1 MQANSLSKSI
11 ILLIV
16 SLFCFSFQSQA
27 YTLLGSK
34 WSGGAY
40 NYYINPKDV
49 DNVNNDYSAYTSS
62 VTSGAGLW
70 TSVGTSNVQ
79 VNYMGTTT
87 NTEWGGTWPPDYQNT
102 VTWKTTGWS
111 GSVIGLSFY
120 WNLGSSIV
128 DSDIKL
134 NTAFAADSRLPRL
147 VTHEV
152 GHSLGIGHTRESGE
166 SYTSNEYN
174 SIMYWLLHSQ
184 TELNSED
191 KCAITAIYPASSSC
205 APPSGAGYHACT
217 SCCSG
222 EAPEPEDVS
231 VDISNNTYTYNGN
244 SQNVTVATT
253 PSGLSYD
260 VTYYDQY
267 NNLVSNPINAGT
279 YDVVVTITES
289 GYESYGPFSGT
300 LKINKKSLIAY
311 ADNKLVNYGAAEPTY
326 TVSYSGFIS
335 GEDQSDL
342 ATAPV
347 AFVSISW
354 PANPA
359 DYTIYLS
366 EGSDENYS
374 LSYDYG
380 VLTVNPLILNN
391 ITASN
396 NLYTYDGMVKNITVV
411 TAPLDVNCIVT
422 YRKDGVSVANPTDA
436 GTYIATITIAEPGYL
451 SESYY
456 AYLTIDKAPLSI
468 TANSTTVLFGSPEPT
483 FSATYSGWVNGETIA
498 VIDQLPTFYVEG
510 KWPLL
515 PGNYTILV
523 SGGSDNNYSFLPQ
536 TGSLTVSLA
545 TVDSVAFTNLFYTYD
560 GVNHRATITTYPA
573 NVDYLVSYFDSVNNK
588 VDTVKDAGIYTIEV
602 AIVDSGYVPQSFYK
616 PLKIEKATLLAV
628 AKDTA
633 VFYGVPE
640 PNYSIVF
647 SGFVAGEDTSVID
660 VLPQPTVDG
669 EWPLLPGNYLI
680 EVSAGGDD
688 NYDII
693 VRNDTLKVKSNNA
706 VVAISDTI
714 KTYTGMPQQA
724 TVLVTPLLVRR
735 EIVYF
740 DEGNDS
746 ISPPT
751 LPGNYKVQV
760 KITEIGYTST
770 VVKSSFLIS
779 KANLTVKVD
788 NEMINYGDS
797 LPVFNY
803 SMSGYVAGDDDS
815 VISVLPTIKFSAEE
829 LLLPGDYPIK
839 ASGGEADNYKFTYVD
854 GTLTVKPLKA
864 DTILVSDTLFNYN
877 GLEHSVTVNTVPS
890 GLNYKVDYFDVNNN
904 PATIENAGVYNFTVT
919 ITERGYLGST
929 QNGNV
934 RVQQL
939 PLTVR
944 MDTIDL
950 VYGQDSLMFK
960 LTIDGFIEGEGL
972 SNLKTTPLV
981 EEITNWPWNVGS
993 HALEL
998 FGAEAL
1004 NYSFL
1009 YSDGVINIHP
1019 ASLEVKVNDYSIN
1032 YGDSL
1037 PAFAYSISGFVYNQS
1052 SSVLASLPTV
1062 FLESTDSL
1070 LQPGSYNLIA
1080 SGGEALNYGFVYE
1093 TGRLWVEPV
1102 GYATIIISD
1111 TSAIYSGLLHN
1122 IAVETN
1128 PVGLGYNVEYDGN
1141 MIDARTYNAT
1151 VILNEPGYLAQKDS
1165 AVFVIS
1171 KALLTVSVQNDTML
1185 TSTELPDFN
1194 FTFDGFV
1201 NNEDEDVIDKMP
1213 VAGITAQHP
1222 VAAGVYPIVLSGGED
1237 NNYDFEYIDGSLAV
1251 LQAYTVTVYSEGN
1264 GLVALGTNGEKQDSV
1279 QELIIANGNSSDYYA
1294 VADNGYLF
1302 LRWDNGETK
1311 NPISFQNV
1319 NRDITIG
1326 AIFSPKVGVE
1336 ILGQSNIQMKVF
1348 PNPVHENQQV
1358 NISLELSDDEY
1369 LSSEI
1374 VVTDILGRQVSRLQK
1389 LKPENQLTGLRPG
1402 LYTLSLLLIDGRM
1415 EYKKL
1420 IVK

>member
-16 SLFCFSFQSQA
+16 SLFGFSFQSQA
-27 YTLLGSK
+27 YTLLGLK

-40 NYYINPKDV
+40 NYYVNPIGV
-49 DNVNNDYSAYTSS
+49 DNGNNYSAYTSA
-62 VTSGAGLW
+62 VTSGAALW

-79 VNYMGTTT
+79 VNYMGTTSS
-87 NTEWGGTWPPDYQNT
+87 TEWGGTWPPDYQNT
-102 VTWKTTGWS
+102 VTWKTNGWS
-111 GSVIGLSFY
+111 GSVIGISTY
-120 WNLGSSIV
+120 WSMGSDIV
-128 DSDIKL
+128 DSDVKL
-134 NTAFAADSRLPRL
+134 NTAFAGDSRLPGL

-152 GHSLGIGHTRESGE
+152 GHSLGIGHTREQGE
-166 SYTSNEYN
+166 AYSTDEYN
-174 SIMYWLLHSQ
+174 SMMYWLIHSQ
-184 TELNSED
+184 TGLNSED
-191 KCAITAIYPASSSC
+191 KCAITAIYPASSAC

-222 EAPEPEDVS
+222 EAPEPEEVS
-231 VDISNNTYTYNGN
+231 VDISNNIYTYNGN
-244 SQNVTVATT
+244 SQNVNVTTT

-267 NNLVSNPINAGT
+267 NNLVSNPVNAGT

-289 GYESYGPFSGT
+289 GYESYGPFPGT
-300 LKINKKSLIAY
+300 LTINKRTLLAS
-311 ADNKLVNYGAAEPTY
+311 ADNKLVNYGAAEPSY
-326 TVSYSGFIS
+326 TVSYSGFVS
-335 GEDQSDL
+335 GEDESDL
-342 ATAPV
+342 ATPPI

-380 VLTVNPLILNN
+380 VLTVNPLILND

-396 NLYTYDGMVKNITVV
+396 NLYTYDGTVKNLTVV
-411 TAPLDVNCIVT
+411 TDPLDVNCNVT

-436 GTYIATITIAEPGYL
+436 GTYIATITIAEPGYR

-483 FSATYSGWVNGETIA
+483 YTATYSGWVNGESIN

-510 KWPLL
+510 EWPLL
-515 PGNYTILV
+515 PGNYDILV

-536 TGSLTVSLA
+536 TGSLTVRLA
-545 TVDSVAFTNLFYTYD
+545 TVDSVAFSNLFYTYD
-560 GVNHRATITTYPA
+560 GLNHSATITTYPA
-573 NVDYLVSYFDSVNNK
+573 NVDYLVSYFDSENNR
-588 VDTVKDAGIYTIEV
+588 VDTVKEAGVYTVEV
-602 AIVDSGYVPQSFYK
+602 AIVDSGYVYESFYK
-616 PLKIEKATLLAV
+616 PLTIEKATLLAV

-660 VLPQPTVDG
+660 VLPQSSVEG

-680 EVSAGGDD
+680 EVSEGDDD

-706 VVAISDTI
+706 VIAISDTI
-714 KTYTGMPQQA
+714 KAYTGMPQQA
-724 TVLVTPLLVRR
+724 IVLVTPLLVRR

-760 KITEIGYTST
+760 TITEIGYTPT
-770 VVKSSFLIS
+770 VVNSSFLIS
-779 KANLTVKVD
+779 KADLTVRVD
-788 NEMINYGDS
+788 NEVINYGDS

-815 VISVLPTIKFSAEE
+815 VISVLPTIKFSADE

-839 ASGGEADNYKFTYVD
+839 ASGGEADNYKFTYID

-864 DTILVSDTLFNYN
+864 DAILVNDTLFNYN
-877 GLEHSVTVNTVPS
+877 GLEHSITVNTVPS
-890 GLNYKVDYFDVNNN
+890 GLDYKVDYFDVSNN
-904 PATIENAGVYNFTVT
+904 PATLENAGLYNYTVT
-919 ITERGYLGST
+919 ITERGYVGST
-929 QNGNV
+929 QSGHV
-934 RVQQL
+934 QVQQL

-972 SNLKTTPLV
+972 SDIKTTPSV

-993 HALEL
+993 YALKL
-998 FGAEAL
+998 FGGEAL

-1009 YSDGVINIHP
+1009 YSDGVINIQP

-1037 PAFAYSISGFVYNQS
+1037 PVFAYSISGFVYNQS
-1052 SSVLASLPTV
+1052 NSVLTSLPIV
-1062 FLESTDSL
+1062 MLEANDSL

-1080 SGGEALNYGFVYE
+1080 SGGEAVNYGFVYE
-1093 TGRLWVEPV
+1093 TGRLWVEPI

-1111 TSAIYSGLLHN
+1111 TSTTYSGLLHN
-1122 IAVETN
+1122 IAIETN

-1141 MIDARTYNAT
+1141 MVDAGTYNAT
-1151 VILNEPGYLAQKDS
+1151 VTLNEPGYLAQKDS

-1185 TSTELPDFN
+1185 TSAELPDFN

-1201 NNEDEDVIDKMP
+1201 NNEADNVIDKMP
-1213 VAGITAQHP
+1213 LAAVVAQLP
-1222 VAAGVYPIVLSGGED
+1222 FAAGVYPIVLSGGED
-1237 NNYDFEYIDGSLAV
+1237 NNYDFEYVDGSLTV
-1251 LQAYTVTVYSEGN
+1251 LQAYTVTVYSLGN
-1264 GLVALGTNGEKQDSV
+1264 GWVTLGVDGEKQDSV
-1279 QELIIANGNSSDYYA
+1279 QVLIQANGSSPEFYA
-1294 VADNGYLF
+1294 VADKGYSF
-1302 LRWDNGETK
+1302 SRWNNGETQ
-1311 NPISFQNV
+1311 NPISFKNV
-1319 NRDITIG
+1319 NQDITIG
-1326 AIFSPKVGVE
+1326 ARFSNNVGVSDLT
-1336 ILGQSNIQMKVF
+1336 LGGIGLKVY
-1348 PNPVHENQQV
+1348 PNPVNENQQV
-1358 NISLELSDDEY
+1358 NISLVLSDDEY

-1374 VVTDILGRQVSRLQK
+1374 VVTDILGRQVFRLKK
-1389 LKPENQLTGLRPG
+1389 LKSENQLTGLRPG